1 VVEAVAEKMYAASAV
16 LSRSVG
22 VGVKSVFLVEKE
34 E

>member
-22 VGVKSVFLVEKE
+22 VKSVFLVEKE